1 MFYEKITQQE
11 LSDMERPD
19 GITPN
24 YTFEKFIIEKDE
36 QGNIIG
42 EYYINLTINKTAD
55 EVYQESLVPIEP
67 DPDEMEAL
75 LAQVAELESMSAGL
89 LLENANYQIKL
100 QEQDVTNKEQEVT
113 NANLLLDIAM
123 LKGVL

>member
-24 YTFEKFIIEKDE
+24 YTFEKLIIEKDE

-67 DPDEMEAL
+67 DPDETEVL
-75 LAQVAELESMSAGL
+75 TNKISNLESENKL
-89 LLENANYQIKL
+89 LKAQIQATISNQEFLENCLI
-100 QEQDVTNKEQEVT
+100 EM
-113 NANLLLDIAM
+113 AM
-123 LKGVL
+123 TVYA